1 MLFSV
6 ISSCFGFPVGT
17 IGGKYK
23 EHVYFWDPAMRD
35 EKGRGVRTVLASRC
49 RGSRKDLVP
58 KPSWGPPIPPIPK
71 NRHLGIKI
79 C

>member
-35 EKGRGVRTVLASRC
+35 EKGRGVRTVLLQRQ
-49 RGSRKDLVP
+49 P
-58 KPSWGPPIPPIPK
+58 KGFSAQTQ
-71 NRHLGIKI
+71 LGTPNPTNPQKSPLGN
-79 C
+79 